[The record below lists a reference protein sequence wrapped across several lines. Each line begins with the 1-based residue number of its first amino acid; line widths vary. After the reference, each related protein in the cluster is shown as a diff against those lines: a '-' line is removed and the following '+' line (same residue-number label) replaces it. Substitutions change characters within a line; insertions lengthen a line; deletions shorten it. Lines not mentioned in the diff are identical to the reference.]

1 MPFWERS
8 FQEFLESLSDD
19 DEYEAMATTMKKKKK
34 GVKKVWK
41 AKGKEDAKGMRQMD
55 IRQFLI

>member
-1 MPFWERS
+1 M
-8 FQEFLESLSDD
+8 SDD